1 MTNKFVSFVFPLSFC
16 NTSKHYI
23 ANSLVG
29 IIINTLEKL
38 WNSWVEN
45 IYKIGRRNEAV
56 LPLPVTAFAITSFLC
71 NIKGMANCYI
81 GVG

>member
-1 MTNKFVSFVFPLSFC
+1 
-16 NTSKHYI
+16 
-23 ANSLVG
+23 VG

-38 WNSWVEN
+38 WNYWVEN
-45 IYKIGRRNEAV
+45 ICKIGRRNEAV